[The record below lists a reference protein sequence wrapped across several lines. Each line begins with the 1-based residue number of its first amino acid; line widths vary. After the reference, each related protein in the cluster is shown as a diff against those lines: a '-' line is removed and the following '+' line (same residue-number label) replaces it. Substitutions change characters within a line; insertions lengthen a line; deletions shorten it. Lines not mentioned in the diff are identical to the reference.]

1 MIYMIEILI
10 TIVIMLVIFYIAKL
24 IIGSLG
30 LPANIVQIIYLVM
43 GLIAFLY
50 LLSLL
55 GLFSFATIR

>member
-1 MIYMIEILI
+1 MIEILI

>member
-1 MIYMIEILI
+1 VIYMIEILI